1 MKDKRHIKSF
11 NEISENLNI
20 SDVRSSKKI
29 KENFDY
35 KKILID
41 IDNKEEGYKY
51 YVGYI
56 KTSKRLTS
64 WTHDGIFK
72 GFKTHEDVLSF
83 IDELKDKGVESI
95 NIFSPKEYSKIEK
108 IRKQGQ

>member
-1 MKDKRHIKSF
+1 MKDLKHIRRF
-11 NEISENLNI
+11 NESDENLNI
-20 SDVRSSKKI
+20 SDVISSEKI

-41 IDNKEEGYKY
+41 IDNKEEDYKY

-56 KTSKRLTS
+56 KTSEKLTS

-83 IDELKDKGVESI
+83 IDELKDKGVKSI
-95 NIFSPKEYSKIEK
+95 NIFSPKEYYKIEK

>member
-1 MKDKRHIKSF
+1 MKNNKHVESF
-11 NEISENLNI
+11 GEFNENLNI
-20 SDVRSSKKI
+20 SDVRSSEKI
-29 KENFDY
+29 NENFDY

-56 KTSKRLTS
+56 KTPKRITS
-64 WTHDGIFK
+64 WTHDGRFK

-83 IDELKDKGVESI
+83 IDELKDKGVKSI

>member
-1 MKDKRHIKSF
+1 MKDLKHLKRFNKSD
-11 NEISENLNI
+11 ENLNI
-20 SDVRSSKKI
+20 SDVRSSEKI
-29 KENFDY
+29 KESLDY

-41 IDNKEEGYKY
+41 IDNKEDGYKY

-56 KTSKRLTS
+56 KTSERVKS

-72 GFKTHEDVLSF
+72 GFNTHEDVLSF
-83 IDELKDKGVESI
+83 IDELKDRGIKSI